1 MYLSY
6 CSAAALDWKTP
17 SVEALLGFL
26 RYLVKEPLPS
36 RGRTT
41 TPPRFRSKGTAN
53 AVMTVVCELLRF
65 GAAHNWV
72 PMEVVLAVSEPKFL
86 THLPPGF
93 DIGGVH
99 SELRQFL
106 TERGRHGGLGWFLDA
121 LSFTALASRGEAIE
135 DSRHA
140 V

>member
-1 MYLSY
+1 MHVEFMPADAPDPDAQL
-6 CSAAALDWKTP
+6 SAAPAKVTGELFELCD
-17 SVEALLGFL
+17 EFL
-26 RYLVKEPLPS
+26 RQASP
-36 RGRTT
+36 
-41 TPPRFRSKGTAN
+41 
-53 AVMTVVCELLRF
+53 
-65 GAAHNWV
+65 
-72 PMEVVLAVSEPKFL
+72 
-86 THLPPGF
+86 
-93 DIGGVH
+93 IVH